1 MDLRNHY
8 ILKPLIN
15 RCIRNDRRAQNELY
29 KGVFPYA
36 MNIALRYAQ
45 DFDES
50 LVIVNEAFFKI
61 FRSLEKYD
69 FDRTFNT
76 WVRTIVVNTAINH
89 FNNQKKRKEVFLE
102 LPDEFEVESTHDTF
116 IDDCDAEHILA
127 HIQQLPSSYRMIFSL
142 FAIEGFSHKEIA
154 EELGITEGASK
165 SAYHKAKAK
174 LRQALQPYQL
184 TPIKKASHE

>member
-1 MDLRNHY
+1 MNLRDND
-8 ILKPLIN
+8 ILKPLIAK
-15 RCIRNDRRAQNELY
+15 CIRQDRRAQNALY

-50 LVIVNEAFFKI
+50 LIIVNEAFFKI
-61 FRSLEKYD
+61 FRSLEKFD
-69 FDRTFNT
+69 FERTFNT
-76 WVRTIVVNTAINH
+76 WVRTIVINTAINH
-89 FNNQKKRKEVFLE
+89 YNNQKKLKEVFLE
-102 LPDEFEVESTHDTF
+102 LPDDIEVESPNDSF
-116 IDDCDAEHILA
+116 IDDYDADHILA

-142 FAIEGFSHKEIA
+142 FAIEGYSHKEIA

-165 SAYHKAKAK
+165 SAYHKAKLK
-174 LRQALQPYQL
+174 LKQVLHPYRL